1 MEQFAE
7 GESTREEIKNKLRQN
22 FDGKIVRKDLTKK
35 IKEGANVPVYVLEF
49 LLGQYCSSDDET
61 VIEKGV
67 QNVKRILADN
77 FVRPDESQKILSQLR
92 KKGSHTIID
101 MVTVR
106 LDMKKDCFFAEFSN
120 LGVGNVP
127 IADEYPEKFDRL
139 LCGGIWCIVQ
149 LDYEVE
155 GDNNFGIEDIDG
167 NPLRSKQKK
176 QKDISPISIRKLT
189 PIQMPH
195 IDIDELKQGRKAF
208 TKDEWL
214 DILLRSIGMEPD
226 EFTYREKWLLL
237 TRMIPLVENN
247 FNLCELGP
255 RSTGKSHLYKEI
267 SPNSILISGGQTT
280 VANLFYNM
288 GRKTVGLVGL
298 WDCVAFDEV
307 AGIKFKDKD
316 GIQIMK
322 DYMASGSF
330 ARGKEEK
337 AATASMVFVGNINQS
352 VDVLLKTSS
361 LFAPFPQEMGTDT
374 AFLDRMHCYLPG
386 WEIPKFRP
394 EHFTDDYGFISD
406 YLAEF
411 IRELRKEQY
420 GDALDHYFRLGR
432 NLNQRDTI
440 AVRRM
445 IDGYLKLMYPN
456 GEFTK
461 EELEEIIQIALEMR
475 RRVKE
480 QLKKLGGM
488 EFYDVNFSYID
499 LEDMS
504 EHYVSVPEQGGG
516 KLIPDGMCNPGQ
528 VYTVSRGKSGMIGVF
543 RLESQMLPGNGKIER
558 TGLGSDSKCKEA
570 VNTAFNYLK
579 ANGNRISG
587 SISTSTKDYIINYQ
601 DLQGI
606 GMTDKLAL
614 PTLIAL
620 CSIALG
626 KPGGIFKALVGW
638 EASANGEISAGL
650 ALNRNKMV
658 KNIMKN
664 TILTDFLKIVDD
676 DSAKKSASKTARGA
690 IKRFDGYI
698 ISAEKDS
705 LSYMVMVSPYL
716 SMLKTGSFVPA
727 GEFNIAIDKLEN
739 ALKNAKGY
747 YEFVG
752 TKGKSKVILRF
763 NINSF
768 KNGYTIS
775 DLLKM
780 NLSIYA
786 IKVGRTSLDMLDVSK
801 ELEMDVS
808 IIPKDNPSYEG
819 SNEVEDN
826 AASQKILDVFDVLL
840 AGVEAVD

>member
-1 MEQFAE
+1 MEQMNE
-7 GESTREEIKNKLRQN
+7 CESAREEIKGKLRQY

-49 LLGQYCSSDDET
+49 LLGQYCSSDDEE
-61 VIEKGV
+61 VIEDGV
-67 QNVKRILADN
+67 QKVKRILADN
-77 FVRPDESQKILSQLR
+77 FVRPDEAQKILSQLR

-101 MVTVR
+101 MVTVH
-106 LDMKKDCFFAEFSN
+106 LDIKKNCYFAEFSN
-120 LGVGNVP
+120 LGLGNVP

-149 LDYEVE
+149 LDYEAE
-155 GDNNFGIEDIDG
+155 GDNNFGIEDING

-176 QKDISPISIRKLT
+176 QKEITPISIRKLT

-195 IDIDELKQGRKAF
+195 IDIAELKQGRKAF
-208 TKDEWL
+208 TKEEWM
-214 DILLRSIGMEPD
+214 DVLLRSIGMEPD
-226 EFTYREKWLLL
+226 ALSYREKWLLL

-267 SPNSILISGGQTT
+267 SPNSILVSGGQTT

-307 AGIKFKDKD
+307 AGIRFKDKD

-337 AATASMVFVGNINQS
+337 AASASMVFVGNINQS
-352 VDVLLKTSS
+352 VEVLLKTSS
-361 LFAPFPQEMGTDT
+361 LFDPFPPEMGTDT

-394 EHFTDDYGFISD
+394 EHFTNDYSFISD

-420 GDALDHYFRLGR
+420 GDAIDHYFRLGK

-445 IDGYLKLMYPN
+445 VDGYLKLVYPD

-461 EELEEIIQIALEMR
+461 EQLEEVLQLALEMR

-499 LEDMS
+499 MDDMS

-516 KLIPDGMCNPGQ
+516 KLIPEGMCNPGQ
-528 VYTVSRGKSGMIGVF
+528 VYTVSQGKSGMIGVF
-543 RLESQMLPGNGKIER
+543 RLESQMLPGNGKFER
-558 TGLGSDSKCKEA
+558 TGIGTDRDAKESS
-570 VNTAFNYLK
+570 NTAFNFLK
-579 ANGNRISG
+579 ANGGRISG
-587 SISTSTKDYIINYQ
+587 NISTTTKDYIINYQ

-606 GMTDKLAL
+606 GMTGKLAL

-626 KPGGIFKALVGW
+626 RPVQSSLVVLGEISISGTMIKVDELASTLQVCLDSGAKRVLIPSTSFVDFATVPPDLMSAFQLIPYQSAEDAVFKAL
-638 EASANGEISAGL
+638 
-650 ALNRNKMV
+650 
-658 KNIMKN
+658 
-664 TILTDFLKIVDD
+664 
-676 DSAKKSASKTARGA
+676 
-690 IKRFDGYI
+690 
-698 ISAEKDS
+698 
-705 LSYMVMVSPYL
+705 
-716 SMLKTGSFVPA
+716 
-727 GEFNIAIDKLEN
+727 
-739 ALKNAKGY
+739 
-747 YEFVG
+747 
-752 TKGKSKVILRF
+752 
-763 NINSF
+763 
-768 KNGYTIS
+768 
-775 DLLKM
+775 
-780 NLSIYA
+780 
-786 IKVGRTSLDMLDVSK
+786 
-801 ELEMDVS
+801 
-808 IIPKDNPSYEG
+808 
-819 SNEVEDN
+819 
-826 AASQKILDVFDVLL
+826 
-840 AGVEAVD
+840 GVE

>member
-1 MEQFAE
+1 MSDNLEVGA
-7 GESTREEIKNKLRQN
+7 SSREIIKDKLRQN

-49 LLGQYCSSDDET
+49 LLGQYCSSDDDE
-61 VIEKGV
+61 VIEQGV
-67 QNVKRILADN
+67 QNVKSILADN
-77 FVRPDESQKILSQLR
+77 FVRPDEAQKVLSRLR
-92 KKGSHTIID
+92 SRGSHTIID

-106 LDMKKDCFFAEFSN
+106 LDIKKDCFFAEFSN
-120 LGVGNVP
+120 LGLSNIP
-127 IADEYPEKFDRL
+127 ITDEYPEKYDRL

-149 LDYEVE
+149 LDYETE
-155 GDNNFGIEDIDG
+155 GDNNFGIIDADG
-167 NPLRSKQKK
+167 NTLQSKQKK

-195 IDIDELKQGRKAF
+195 IDIEDLKQGRQAF
-208 TKDEWL
+208 TKEEWL
-214 DILLRSIGMEPD
+214 DVMLRSIGMEPD
-226 EFTYREKWLLL
+226 ELSYREKWLLL

-255 RSTGKSHLYKEI
+255 RSTGKSHIYKEI
-267 SPNSILISGGQTT
+267 SPNSILVSGGQTT

-316 GIQIMK
+316 GVQIMK

-337 AATASMVFVGNINQS
+337 AASASMVFVGNINQS

-361 LFAPFPQEMGTDT
+361 LFDPFPPEMGTDT

-394 EHFTDDYGFISD
+394 EHFTNDYGFISD

-420 GDALDHYFRLGR
+420 GDAIDHYFHLGK

-445 IDGYLKLMYPN
+445 ADGYLKLLYPD
-456 GEFTK
+456 GSFTK
-461 EELEEIIQIALEMR
+461 EEVEEVLQISLEMR

-499 LEDMS
+499 NETFE
-504 EHYVSVPEQGGG
+504 EHYVSVPEQGSG
-516 KLIPDGMCNPGQ
+516 KLIPEGMCNPGQ
-528 VYTVSRGKSGMIGVF
+528 IYTVSQGKSGMLGVF
-543 RLESQMLPGNGKIER
+543 RLESQMLLGNGKFER
-558 TGLGSDSKCKEA
+558 TGIGSDRDAKEST
-570 VNTAFNYLK
+570 NTAFNFLK

-587 SISTSTKDYIINYQ
+587 SISTTTKDYIINYQ

-606 GMTDKLAL
+606 GMTGKLAL
-614 PTLIAL
+614 PTLIAM

-626 KPGGIFKALVGW
+626 KPTLSSLAVLGEISISGTMMKVDELANSLQVCLDSGAKRVLLPITSAVELGTVPADLIGSFNLIFYSSAEDAVFKAL
-638 EASANGEISAGL
+638 
-650 ALNRNKMV
+650 
-658 KNIMKN
+658 
-664 TILTDFLKIVDD
+664 
-676 DSAKKSASKTARGA
+676 
-690 IKRFDGYI
+690 
-698 ISAEKDS
+698 
-705 LSYMVMVSPYL
+705 
-716 SMLKTGSFVPA
+716 
-727 GEFNIAIDKLEN
+727 
-739 ALKNAKGY
+739 
-747 YEFVG
+747 
-752 TKGKSKVILRF
+752 
-763 NINSF
+763 
-768 KNGYTIS
+768 
-775 DLLKM
+775 
-780 NLSIYA
+780 
-786 IKVGRTSLDMLDVSK
+786 
-801 ELEMDVS
+801 
-808 IIPKDNPSYEG
+808 
-819 SNEVEDN
+819 
-826 AASQKILDVFDVLL
+826 
-840 AGVEAVD
+840 GVE

>member
-1 MEQFAE
+1 MSDNLEVGA
-7 GESTREEIKNKLRQN
+7 SSREIIKDKLRQN

-49 LLGQYCSSDDET
+49 LLGQYCSSDDDE
-61 VIEKGV
+61 VIEQGV

-77 FVRPDESQKILSQLR
+77 FVRPDEAQKVLSCLR
-92 KKGSHTIID
+92 SRGSHTIID

-106 LDMKKDCFFAEFSN
+106 LDIKKDCFFAEFSN
-120 LGVGNVP
+120 LGLANIP
-127 IADEYPEKFDRL
+127 ITDEYPEKYDRL

-149 LDYEVE
+149 LDYETE
-155 GDNNFGIEDIDG
+155 GDNNFGIIDADG
-167 NPLRSKQKK
+167 NTLQSKQKK

-195 IDIDELKQGRKAF
+195 IDIEDLKRGRQAF
-208 TKDEWL
+208 TKEEWL
-214 DILLRSIGMEPD
+214 DVMLRSIGMEPD
-226 EFTYREKWLLL
+226 ELTYREKWLLL

-267 SPNSILISGGQTT
+267 SPNSILVSGGQTT

-307 AGIKFKDKD
+307 AGIRFKDKD
-316 GIQIMK
+316 GVQIMK

-337 AATASMVFVGNINQS
+337 AASASMVFVGNINQS

-361 LFAPFPQEMGTDT
+361 LFDPFPPEMGTDT
-374 AFLDRMHCYLPG
+374 AFLDRIHCYLPG

-394 EHFTDDYGFISD
+394 EHFTNDYGFISD

-411 IRELRKEQY
+411 IRELRKAQY
-420 GDALDHYFRLGR
+420 GDAIDHYFRLGK

-445 IDGYLKLMYPN
+445 VDGYLKLLYPD
-456 GEFTK
+456 GSFTK
-461 EELEEIIQIALEMR
+461 EEVEEVLRISLEMR

-499 LEDMS
+499 NETFE

-516 KLIPDGMCNPGQ
+516 KLIPEGMCNPGQ
-528 VYTVSRGKSGMIGVF
+528 IYTVSQGKSGMLGVF
-543 RLESQMLPGNGKIER
+543 RLESQMLPGNGKFER
-558 TGLGSDSKCKEA
+558 TGIGSDRDAKEST
-570 VNTAFNYLK
+570 NTAFNFLK

-587 SISTSTKDYIINYQ
+587 SISTTTKDYIINYQ

-606 GMTDKLAL
+606 GMTGKLAL
-614 PTLIAL
+614 PTLIAM

-626 KPGGIFKALVGW
+626 KPTLSSLAVLGEISISGTMMKVDELANSLQVCLDSGAKRVLLPITSAAELGTVPADLIGSFNLIFYSSAEDAVFKAL
-638 EASANGEISAGL
+638 
-650 ALNRNKMV
+650 
-658 KNIMKN
+658 
-664 TILTDFLKIVDD
+664 
-676 DSAKKSASKTARGA
+676 
-690 IKRFDGYI
+690 
-698 ISAEKDS
+698 
-705 LSYMVMVSPYL
+705 
-716 SMLKTGSFVPA
+716 
-727 GEFNIAIDKLEN
+727 
-739 ALKNAKGY
+739 
-747 YEFVG
+747 
-752 TKGKSKVILRF
+752 
-763 NINSF
+763 
-768 KNGYTIS
+768 
-775 DLLKM
+775 
-780 NLSIYA
+780 
-786 IKVGRTSLDMLDVSK
+786 
-801 ELEMDVS
+801 
-808 IIPKDNPSYEG
+808 
-819 SNEVEDN
+819 
-826 AASQKILDVFDVLL
+826 
-840 AGVEAVD
+840 GVE

>member
-1 MEQFAE
+1 MEPNAE
-7 GESTREEIKNKLRQN
+7 NSCRRDEIKEKLRQN

-49 LLGQYCSSDDET
+49 LLGQYCSSDDEAI
-61 VIEKGV
+61 IEKGV

-77 FVRPDESQKILSQLR
+77 FVRPDEAQKILSQLR
-92 KKGSHTIID
+92 KKGSHTVID
-101 MVTVR
+101 MITVN
-106 LDMKKDCFFAEFSN
+106 LDIKKNCFFASFSN
-120 LGVGNVP
+120 LGLDKVP
-127 IADEYPEKFDRL
+127 IADEYPEKYDRL

-155 GDNNFGIEDIDG
+155 GDNNFGLVDLGGE
-167 NPLRSKQKK
+167 PLQSSQKK
-176 QKDISPISIRKLT
+176 QKNLTPISIRKLT

-195 IDIDELKQGRKAF
+195 IDIDELKRGHKAF

-226 EFTYREKWLLL
+226 EFTEREKWLLL

-267 SPNSILISGGQTT
+267 SPNSILISGEQTT

-288 GRKTVGLVGL
+288 GRKSVGLVGL

-337 AATASMVFVGNINQS
+337 AASASMVFVGNINQS

-361 LFAPFPQEMGTDT
+361 LFDPFPPEMGTDT
-374 AFLDRMHCYLPG
+374 AFLDRIHCYLPG

-394 EHFTDDYGFISD
+394 EHFTNDYGFISD

-420 GDALDHYFRLGR
+420 GDALDHYFRLGK

-445 IDGYLKLMYPN
+445 VDGYLKLMYPD
-456 GEFTK
+456 GVFDK
-461 EELEEIIQIALEMR
+461 SELEEVLQISLEMR

-543 RLESQMLPGNGKIER
+543 RLESQMLPGSGKFER
-558 TGLGSDSKCKEA
+558 TGLGSDRDCKEST
-570 VNTAFNYLK
+570 NTAFNFLK
-579 ANGNRISG
+579 ANGKRISG
-587 SISTSTKDYIINYQ
+587 GISTASKDYIINYQ

-606 GMTDKLAL
+606 GMTGKLAL

-626 KPGGIFKALVGW
+626 RPTVSTLAVLGEISISGTILKVDELANSLQVCLDSGAKKVLLPITSAADLGTVPPELVGSFNLIFYSSAEDAVFKAL
-638 EASANGEISAGL
+638 
-650 ALNRNKMV
+650 
-658 KNIMKN
+658 
-664 TILTDFLKIVDD
+664 
-676 DSAKKSASKTARGA
+676 
-690 IKRFDGYI
+690 
-698 ISAEKDS
+698 
-705 LSYMVMVSPYL
+705 
-716 SMLKTGSFVPA
+716 
-727 GEFNIAIDKLEN
+727 
-739 ALKNAKGY
+739 
-747 YEFVG
+747 
-752 TKGKSKVILRF
+752 
-763 NINSF
+763 
-768 KNGYTIS
+768 
-775 DLLKM
+775 
-780 NLSIYA
+780 
-786 IKVGRTSLDMLDVSK
+786 
-801 ELEMDVS
+801 
-808 IIPKDNPSYEG
+808 
-819 SNEVEDN
+819 
-826 AASQKILDVFDVLL
+826 
-840 AGVEAVD
+840 GVE

>member
-1 MEQFAE
+1 MSDNLEA
-7 GESTREEIKNKLRQN
+7 GASSREIIKDKLRQN

-49 LLGQYCSSDDET
+49 LLGQYCSSDDDE
-61 VIEKGV
+61 VIEQGV
-67 QNVKRILADN
+67 QNVQRLLADN
-77 FVRPDESQKILSQLR
+77 FVRPDEAQKVLSRLR
-92 KKGSHTIID
+92 SRGSHTIID

-106 LDMKKDCFFAEFSN
+106 LDIKKDCFFAEFSN
-120 LGVGNVP
+120 LGLANIP
-127 IADEYPEKFDRL
+127 ITDEYPEKYDRL

-149 LDYEVE
+149 LDYETE
-155 GDNNFGIEDIDG
+155 GDNNFGIIDADG
-167 NPLRSKQKK
+167 NTLQSKQKK

-195 IDIDELKQGRKAF
+195 IDIEDLKRGRQAF
-208 TKDEWL
+208 TKEEWL
-214 DILLRSIGMEPD
+214 DVMLRSIGMEPD
-226 EFTYREKWLLL
+226 ELTYREKWLLL

-267 SPNSILISGGQTT
+267 SPNSILVSGGQTT

-316 GIQIMK
+316 GVQIMK

-337 AATASMVFVGNINQS
+337 AASASMVFVGNINQS

-361 LFAPFPQEMGTDT
+361 LFDPFPPEMGTDT
-374 AFLDRMHCYLPG
+374 AFLDRIHCYLPG

-394 EHFTDDYGFISD
+394 EHFTNDYGFISD

-420 GDALDHYFRLGR
+420 GDAIDHYFRLGK

-445 IDGYLKLMYPN
+445 ADGYLKLLYPD
-456 GEFTK
+456 GSFTK
-461 EELEEIIQIALEMR
+461 EEVEEVLQISLEMR

-499 LEDMS
+499 NETFE

-516 KLIPDGMCNPGQ
+516 KLIPEGMCNPGQ
-528 VYTVSRGKSGMIGVF
+528 VYTISQGKSGMIGVF
-543 RLESQMLPGNGKIER
+543 RLESQMLPGNGKLER
-558 TGLGSDSKCKEA
+558 TGLGSDRDAKESS
-570 VNTAFNYLK
+570 NTAFNFLK
-579 ANGNRISG
+579 ANGSRISG
-587 SISTSTKDYIINYQ
+587 SISTTQKDYIINYQ

-606 GMTDKLAL
+606 GMTGKLAL
-614 PTLIAL
+614 PTLIAM

-626 KPGGIFKALVGW
+626 KPTLSSLAVLGEISISGTMMKVDELANSLQVCLDSGAKRVLLPITSAAELGIVPADLIGSFNLIFYSSAEDAVFKAL
-638 EASANGEISAGL
+638 
-650 ALNRNKMV
+650 
-658 KNIMKN
+658 
-664 TILTDFLKIVDD
+664 
-676 DSAKKSASKTARGA
+676 
-690 IKRFDGYI
+690 
-698 ISAEKDS
+698 
-705 LSYMVMVSPYL
+705 
-716 SMLKTGSFVPA
+716 
-727 GEFNIAIDKLEN
+727 
-739 ALKNAKGY
+739 
-747 YEFVG
+747 
-752 TKGKSKVILRF
+752 
-763 NINSF
+763 
-768 KNGYTIS
+768 
-775 DLLKM
+775 
-780 NLSIYA
+780 
-786 IKVGRTSLDMLDVSK
+786 
-801 ELEMDVS
+801 
-808 IIPKDNPSYEG
+808 
-819 SNEVEDN
+819 
-826 AASQKILDVFDVLL
+826 
-840 AGVEAVD
+840 GVE